1 MADEIPP
8 APSESD
14 DASKAETI
22 RITLPPK
29 QEQQAVK
36 RETVRINLPGKPA
49 SVPPMGIAPKKETTK
64 LGGGITPAPVSSIE
78 MSETAPISRLSVPP
92 PPKPP
97 AAPSA
102 PSVPPPPSGIAS
114 KPIGGGAPPKPP
126 TMGAR
131 PTVPLKPA
139 PAPAPTGVGGGPTPA
154 PMPSPVAQK
163 AAAPKKETARIT
175 LPPEGGAKPALP
187 KATVKMQ
194 QTQPLVNRPAASLT
208 PAAAVTTAALPVNAA
223 GSAAPDGLANIMGIA
238 AAVVSIISL
247 ALVWMAY
254 SAASLQ

>member
-8 APSESD
+8 APSETE

-29 QEQQAVK
+29 QEQQSVK
-36 RETVRINLPGKPA
+36 RETVRINLPGKPG
-49 SVPPMGIAPKKETTK
+49 SVPPLGVAPKKESTK
-64 LGGGITPAPVSSIE
+64 LGGAP
-78 MSETAPISRLSVPP
+78 SETVASEPPAMGKPFVPGP
-92 PPKPP
+92 PRPP
-97 AAPSA
+97 AAPGLPSA
-102 PSVPPPPSGIAS
+102 PGAPPPPSGIAS
-114 KPIGGGAPPKPP
+114 KPLGGMTPPKPP
-126 TMGAR
+126 ALGAR

-139 PAPAPTGVGGGPTPA
+139 PGPGAGLGAGPTPA
-154 PMPSPVAQK
+154 PVPSPLSQK

-208 PAAAVTTAALPVNAA
+208 PAAPMTAVPGSGLVAPSGPDGAANVMSIAAL
-223 GSAAPDGLANIMGIA
+223 
-238 AAVVSIISL
+238 VVALISL
-247 ALVWMAY
+247 ALVFMAY
-254 SAASLQ
+254 NATAPQ

>member
-8 APSESD
+8 APSETE

-29 QEQQAVK
+29 QEQQSVK
-36 RETVRINLPGKPA
+36 RETVRINLPGKPS
-49 SVPPMGIAPKKETTK
+49 SVPPIGIAPKKESTK
-64 LGGGITPAPVSSIE
+64 LSGGTPPSAGLAAA
-78 MSETAPISRLSVPP
+78 ETEIVASKPFVPA

-102 PSVPPPPSGIAS
+102 PAIPPPPSGIAS
-114 KPIGGGAPPKPP
+114 KPIGSSAPPPKPP
-126 TMGAR
+126 SLGAR

-139 PAPAPTGVGGGPTPA
+139 PAPAAPGAGLGGGPTPA
-154 PMPSPVAQK
+154 PIPSPVAQK

-175 LPPEGGAKPALP
+175 LPPEGAAKPALP

-194 QTQPLVNRPAASLT
+194 QTQPLVNRPAAAIN
-208 PAAAVTTAALPVNAA
+208 PVTTAPLPAA
-223 GSAAPDGLANIMGIA
+223 TNVVSGPDSATNMMSIA
-238 AAVVSIISL
+238 ALVVALVSL
-247 ALVWMAY
+247 ALVFMAY
-254 SAASLQ
+254 SAAGPQ